1 LDKVPNFHIPRQIR
15 QVVEDQE
22 RVRPL
27 ADFRSESAYVLLG
40 EPGSGKTQSFEHEAR
55 ETGGIFRPVRAIEDL
70 RIEDLAGGILFIDGL
85 DELRAAG
92 GSAHTPLDHVRRQ
105 LVRLGKP
112 RFRLSCREADWLGD
126 TDIDALK
133 NVAPSGRIEPLHL
146 EPMNDEEIRTLL
158 AHEGVTDPES
168 FQRVA
173 RQHGLDEVLL
183 NPTMLRLLVKAVGSS
198 GDAWPTSRTTIFERA
213 CREFARDPS
222 PQHQTAVR
230 GSQPRTDDVVAA
242 AGFVSAVLLFS
253 GDHGVSFFD
262 LPDRASGIVPLPELT
277 ESELPLEHSL
287 RTNLFRG
294 PGDGGRSYL
303 HRSVAE
309 YLAGRYIARTVDAES
324 LPLQRILNACTG
336 KDGGVARDL
345 RGMCAWLSAFSEKA
359 RLAFIDRDPLGLV
372 LYGDVRAFSTD
383 YKRRIFEA
391 LRREAERY
399 AAFRREDWTST
410 PFGALA
416 TRDMLPSLEE
426 YLRPA
431 AKTDAE
437 QAFQDCVIDAVKHG
451 EPMPELKPLL
461 EAIARNGRYWERVRW
476 GAVEGIIRVANP
488 GDDGLLALLEDIRT
502 GKVDDPE
509 DQLLGELL
517 YYLYSRGRIG
527 PRQVFDYLHAPK
539 NDHLIGRYRQ
549 FWCPELTTASRP
561 EDLPVLLEE
570 LAKRHDAFED
580 MRGHIL
586 RDVVGEVL
594 VRTLEVHGDR
604 ASDDELCAWIDAA
617 QDKYGAVR
625 LEHDENKKVSEWISA
640 RPDRYKLLASRPIEE
655 CRAAPDVAKCLHLK
669 RSRLFDATPPA
680 DIVEWYLGKAAAEAQ
695 PDMAEEYFTYGVV
708 WLMRGDGQNWPSQ
721 ASLELLEGWE
731 ARYPKF
737 EPWRVRA
744 TSPDPYGWQHQEALA
759 RKKRKAEEEPRKSER
774 REHYLKH
781 VAKIREGT
789 APPAVMSE
797 LSMVHDGRIIEGRGE
812 NPQERLGTFFNGDV
826 SLVEATLTGLP
837 LVPERIDLPSVDEI
851 ITTDLA
857 GKRHFIREAAIV
869 GIEMRYEV
877 DRKYAFDLPIA
888 TLEKLC
894 AFWLV
899 KGGQDAKWVDA
910 LVQAH
915 PEAMVAA
922 IAPYLKQGIQAKKEH
937 LSGIWALQGA
947 EMGAVASRVLPALLE
962 DFPRRATVAQL
973 ERGLDPL
980 LKAALRHMS
989 REALG
994 EIVKS
999 RLAIKSV
1006 DAPQRVYWLATGL
1019 LIDPAR
1025 YLKPALTSL
1034 KGSARRRGHLIEFLG
1049 RRLPEGM
1056 PSIDSLS
1063 DTALA
1068 SLVEVLGPDVTGDL
1082 MSAWYRSDS
1091 LHQLVR
1097 RAIETLQQRAS
1108 PEALQRLEHLLTIQ
1122 ALASWASIVRGA
1134 IHAVRLAQRA
1144 ASIPK
1149 LSARQASE
1157 ILSNLEPANAGDLCA
1172 LTVGHLRDIARKIRR
1187 GATNDYNQ
1195 YWDLTNPPKP
1205 RVEEKCRDALLSQL
1219 EERLARYRGVG
1230 ILPAKEGRVANEGR
1244 VDVMITHGGAQGIA
1258 VPLEA
1263 KVDSYYKKA
1272 KGKPAETVWTAL
1284 RTQLIDRYAKHP
1296 TANGHGIYLI
1306 FWFGGKGMS
1315 PSPWGAA
1322 PRTAGELE
1330 DQLRATLGRE
1340 DNRIEVVAIDCTLPP
1355 AA

>member
-1 LDKVPNFHIPRQIR
+1 
-15 QVVEDQE
+15 
-22 RVRPL
+22 
-27 ADFRSESAYVLLG
+27 
-40 EPGSGKTQSFEHEAR
+40 
-55 ETGGIFRPVRAIEDL
+55 
-70 RIEDLAGGILFIDGL
+70 
-85 DELRAAG
+85 
-92 GSAHTPLDHVRRQ
+92 
-105 LVRLGKP
+105 
-112 RFRLSCREADWLGD
+112 
-126 TDIDALK
+126 
-133 NVAPSGRIEPLHL
+133 
-146 EPMNDEEIRTLL
+146 M
-158 AHEGVTDPES
+158 
-168 FQRVA
+168 
-173 RQHGLDEVLL
+173 
-183 NPTMLRLLVKAVGSS
+183 
-198 GDAWPTSRTTIFERA
+198 
-213 CREFARDPS
+213 
-222 PQHQTAVR
+222 
-230 GSQPRTDDVVAA
+230 
-242 AGFVSAVLLFS
+242 
-253 GDHGVSFFD
+253 
-262 LPDRASGIVPLPELT
+262 
-277 ESELPLEHSL
+277 
-287 RTNLFRG
+287 
-294 PGDGGRSYL
+294 
-303 HRSVAE
+303 
-309 YLAGRYIARTVDAES
+309 VDAES

-336 KDGGVARDL
+336 KDGGVAPDL

-383 YKRRIFEA
+383 HKRRIFEA

-399 AAFRREDWTST
+399 AAFRKEDWTST

-416 TRDMLPSLEE
+416 TRDMLASLEE

-488 GDDGLLALLEDIRT
+488 GDDGLLALLEDIGT

-517 YYLYSRGRIG
+517 YYLYSHGRIM

-549 FWCPELTTASRP
+549 FWCPELTTASKP
-561 EDLPVLLEE
+561 EDLLVLLEE

-604 ASDDELCAWIDAA
+604 ASDDQLCTWIDAA

-640 RPDRYKLLASRPIEE
+640 RPERYKLLASRPIEG
-655 CRAAPDVAKCLHLK
+655 CRAAPDVAKCLRLK

-695 PDMAEEYFTYGVV
+695 PSMAEEYFTYGVV
-708 WLMRGDGQNWPSQ
+708 WLMRGDGQNWPSR

-737 EPWRVRA
+737 EPWRIRA
-744 TSPDPYGWQHQEALA
+744 TSSDPYGWQHQEALA
-759 RKKRKAEEEPRKSER
+759 RKKRKAEEEPRKREL

-789 APPAVMSE
+789 APPVVMSE
-797 LSMVHDGRIIEGRGE
+797 LSMVHEGRVIEGRGE

-877 DRKYAFDLPIA
+877 DREHAFDLPLA

-899 KGGQDAKWVDA
+899 KGGEDAKWVDA

-915 PEAMVAA
+915 PEAMAAA
-922 IAPYLKQGIQAKKEH
+922 IAPYLERGIKAKKDH
-937 LSGIWALQGA
+937 LSGIWALQSA
-947 EMGAVASRVLPALLE
+947 EMVAVASRVLPALLE
-962 DFPRRATVAQL
+962 NFPRRATVAQL

-980 LKAALRHMS
+980 LKAALRHIS
-989 REALG
+989 RDALG
-994 EIVKS
+994 AITKS

-1019 LIDPAR
+1019 LIDSAR
-1025 YLKPALTSL
+1025 YLKPVLAYL
-1034 KGSARRRGHLIEFLG
+1034 KGSAGRRGHLIEFLG

-1056 PSIDSLS
+1056 PSIDSLP
-1063 DTALA
+1063 DTALTN
-1068 SLVEVLGPDVTGDL
+1068 LIELLGPDVAGDPML
-1082 MSAWYRSDS
+1082 AWYRSDS

-1097 RAIETLQQRAS
+1097 RAIEMLQQRAS
-1108 PEALQRLEHLLTIQ
+1108 PESLRSLKHLLAIE
-1122 ALASWASIVRGA
+1122 ALGSWANIVRGA

-1149 LSARQASE
+1149 LSAREASE
-1157 ILSNLEPANAGDLCA
+1157 MLSNLEPANAGDLCA
-1172 LTVGHLRDIARKIRR
+1172 LTVDHLRDIALKIRR
-1187 GATNDYNQ
+1187 GPTNDYNQ
-1195 YWDLTNPPKP
+1195 YWDLTDPPKP

-1219 EERLARYRGVG
+1219 EERLASYRGIG
-1230 ILPAKEGRVANEGR
+1230 ILPAKEGRVTNEGR
-1244 VDVMITHGGAQGIA
+1244 VDVMITYGGAQGPA

-1296 TANGHGIYLI
+1296 TANGHGIYLV
-1306 FWFGGKGMS
+1306 FWFGGKEMS
-1315 PSPWGAA
+1315 PSPSGVA
-1322 PRTAGELE
+1322 PRTASELE
-1330 DQLRATLGRE
+1330 DQLRATLSVQDR
-1340 DNRIEVVAIDCTLPP
+1340 RIEVIAIDCTLPAP
-1355 AA
+1355 I